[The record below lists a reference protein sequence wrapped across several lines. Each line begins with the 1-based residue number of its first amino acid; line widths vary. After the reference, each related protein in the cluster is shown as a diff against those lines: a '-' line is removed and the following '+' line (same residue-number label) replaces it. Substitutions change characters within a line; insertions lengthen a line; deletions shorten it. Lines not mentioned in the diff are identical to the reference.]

1 MIDSV
6 RNTVLSIISKDNRGY
21 ITPEEFNYFA
31 KQAQLEIFED
41 MFFQYSN
48 MIYKQNQRQHGSG
61 YTDTPKILEEMIDKF
76 STYSLLNYNNT
87 TLKFDIPSDNYSLDK
102 VLYNDTIEVERVL
115 HNKINYL
122 LQSQLTAPSVYYPVY
137 TIDESGVQIYP
148 ITINGFNASVTAQY
162 IRYPKDPKWTYNPMM
177 INGSPMFDPGQT
189 DYQDFE
195 LPFSFET
202 DLVIKILEYSGISIR
217 ENEVT
222 QAAKAEE
229 MQNKELKV

>member
-41 MFFQYSN
+41 MFFRYSN
-48 MIYKQNQRQHGSG
+48 MIFKQNQRQHGSG
-61 YTDTPKILEEMIDKF
+61 YTDTAKVLEEMIDKF
-76 STYSLLNYNNT
+76 STYSVLNYNNV
-87 TLKFDIPSDNYSLDK
+87 TLKFDIPADNYSMDK
-102 VLYNDTIEVERVL
+102 ILYNDTVEIERVL
-115 HNKINYL
+115 QGKINNL
-122 LQSQLTAPSVYYPVY
+122 LQSTITAPSVYYPVY
-137 TIDESGVQIYP
+137 TIDGEGIQVYP
-148 ITINGFNASVTAQY
+148 VTINGFAASVTAQY
-162 IRYPKDPKWTYNPMM
+162 IRYPRDPKWTYNPVLV
-177 INGSPMFDPGQT
+177 NGTPMFDPGQT

-195 LPFSFET
+195 LPLSFET
-202 DLVIKILEYSGISIR
+202 DLVIKVLQYSGISIR

-229 MQNKELKV
+229 MQNSQLKV

>member
-41 MFFQYSN
+41 MFFRYSN

-61 YTDTPKILEEMIDKF
+61 YTDAPKILEEMIDKF

-102 VLYNDTIEVERVL
+102 ILYNDTVEVERVL
-115 HNKINYL
+115 QNKINYL
-122 LQSQLTAPSVYYPVY
+122 LQSGIAAPSIYYPVY
-137 TIDESGVQIYP
+137 TIDEVGVQVYP
-148 ITINGFNASVTAQY
+148 ITIDGATASVTAQY
-162 IRYPKDPKWTYNPMM
+162 IRYPKDPKWTYNPVL

-195 LPFSFET
+195 LPLNFET

-217 ENEVT
+217 ENDVT

-229 MQNKELKV
+229 MQNGQLKI